1 MTSIKAGV
9 ITDILNMIL
18 KVSDDLYAWLDESD
32 AKDIRV
38 DKVEK
43 VEDDEAKQAFAF
55 KVTFLQNSDGTKSSP
70 YKYKISLILPKYTDL
85 YTSKYKKMPD
95 IDDLQKFYA
104 DVACDVYVEPL
115 TENTGKTAYRKDV
128 KGKDFWKV
136 SREMFLELMD
146 EDTKQA
152 FGIKGSKRMK
162 VTLQRIVSAKETAIN
177 LTAITADYALSEA
190 YSDLD
195 GLLTSDEFTDNIT
208 EEPVTLEIIDTGD
221 DYDIKP
227 AELALSEAASYGIS
241 QLICAAIQFQMD
253 IQILRWYSAYN
264 NELFGITGNLWWEA
278 NNWTDKLGLW
288 YIEMTDSVFQVPQGC
303 PAKPIELD
311 DSSDI
316 DPAYEIGLALANS
329 ITVFLERLEQVY
341 IDLPHDMQGE
351 LNYLIRSLK
360 ETKDMQLRRVM

>member
-1 MTSIKAGV
+1 MKNIQAGV
-9 ITDILNMIL
+9 ITNILNMIA
-18 KVSDDLYAWLDESD
+18 KISDDLYAWLDESD
-32 AKDIRV
+32 ARDIRV

-43 VEDDEAKQAFAF
+43 VEDDEAKQAFDF

-85 YTSKYKKMPD
+85 YTRKYKKMPD

-162 VTLQRIVSAKETAIN
+162 VTLQRVVSAKETAIN

-190 YSDLD
+190 YTDLD
-195 GLLTSDEFTDNIT
+195 SLLTSDEFADSIT
-208 EEPVTLEIIDTGD
+208 EDPVTLEITDTGSD
-221 DYDIKP
+221 FDIAP
-227 AELALSEAASYGIS
+227 GEFAITEAASYGIS

-253 IQILRWYSAYN
+253 IQILRWYAAYN
-264 NELFGITGNLWWEA
+264 SELFGITGNLWWEA
-278 NNWTDKLGLW
+278 SSWTDKLGLW
-288 YIEMTDSVFQVPQGC
+288 YIELTDSVFHVPQGC
-303 PAKPIELD
+303 PSKPLELD
-311 DSSDI
+311 DSSDT
-316 DPAYEIGLALANS
+316 DPVYEIGLALADTIS
-329 ITVFLERLEQVY
+329 VFLESLEGVY
-341 IDLPHDMQGE
+341 VDLPHDMQQE
-351 LNYLIRSLK
+351 LDGLIRSLK
-360 ETKDMQLRRVM
+360 ETRDMQLRRAM